1 MGHVYTK
8 SMSKKWLVRMA
19 AMMIT
24 LSAITG
30 ILTLHRWSEASH
42 RAVDLLKDVEVQ
54 ANRLSALEWEAMAR
68 KGVNSELKSAHLLIR
83 KRMDRTLDELRRYVD
98 EADLAAI
105 RNAYREYVQAIGE
118 EYHLL
123 VAKPF
128 AQALEVDDAKAD
140 DAAYDEL
147 VDLIGQAQNRYAAAS
162 RWTIIAVDI
171 GSTAVLLLAALSI
184 GLLFSKFEQVQRLK
198 EILVAEQ
205 NALRQSEERF
215 RALVQNTSDMIAILN
230 PLPPTIK
237 FMSDSIHRVL
247 GYRPESLLGTDI
259 TKLIHPDDG
268 GKMQRFLAN
277 CAFNPRSTYLAEV
290 RLHHSNGSWSQVEM
304 FGDNRVDDTA
314 IGGIVINF
322 RHVSEPKSIDEV
334 VDAQQADFDFPER
347 KLH

>member
-1 MGHVYTK
+1 
-8 SMSKKWLVRMA
+8 
-19 AMMIT
+19 
-24 LSAITG
+24 
-30 ILTLHRWSEASH
+30 
-42 RAVDLLKDVEVQ
+42 
-54 ANRLSALEWEAMAR
+54 MAR
-68 KGVNSELKSAHLLIR
+68 KGVNSELESAHLLTR
-83 KRMDRTLDELRRYVD
+83 KRMDRTLEELSRYVD
-98 EADLAAI
+98 EADFSAL
-105 RNAYREYVQAIGE
+105 RNVYRDYVQAMGE
-118 EYHLL
+118 EYRLL
-123 VAKPF
+123 EAKQF
-128 AQALEVDDAKAD
+128 ALAIEIDDAKVD
-140 DAAYDEL
+140 PTYDEL
-147 VDLIGQAQNRYAAAS
+147 IDVIGQAQLRYAASS
-162 RWTIIAVDI
+162 RWTIIAVDA

-198 EILVAEQ
+198 EVLVAEQ

-247 GYRPESLLGTDI
+247 GHRPESVLGTDI

-290 RLHHSNGSWSQVEM
+290 RLRHSNGGWSQVEM
-304 FGDNRVDDTA
+304 FGDNRIDDTA

-322 RHVSEPKSIDEV
+322 RDVSEPKSIDEV
-334 VDAQQADFDFPER
+334 FDSEQTDFELPER

>member
-1 MGHVYTK
+1 MEFVYKKT
-8 SMSKKWLVRMA
+8 SSKKWLVWLV

-24 LSAITG
+24 LSAISG
-30 ILTLHRWSEASH
+30 ILTLHRWSSASR
-42 RAVDLLKDVEVQ
+42 RAVELLSDVEGQ
-54 ANRLSALEWEAMAR
+54 ASRLNALEWEAMAR
-68 KGVNSELKSAHLLIR
+68 KGVNSELKSAYHLTG
-83 KRMDRTLDELRRYVD
+83 KRVDRMIDELSQYVN
-98 EADLAAI
+98 ANDLSAI
-105 RNAYREYVQAIGE
+105 RIAYREYVQAIGE
-118 EYHLL
+118 EYGFLE
-123 VAKPF
+123 VKQF
-128 AQALEVDDAKAD
+128 ALALEVDDAKVD
-140 DAAYDEL
+140 PAYDEL
-147 VDLIGQAQNRYAAAS
+147 VDVIGEAQLRYAASS
-162 RWTIIAVDI
+162 RGTIFAVDVS
-171 GSTAVLLLAALSI
+171 STAVLLLAALSI

-198 EILVAEQ
+198 EVLVAEQ

-247 GYRPESLLGTDI
+247 GHRPESLLGTDI
-259 TKLIHPDDG
+259 SKLIHPDDG

-290 RLHHSNGSWSQVEM
+290 RLRHSNGSWSQVEM

-322 RHVSEPKSIDEV
+322 RDVAEPKSIGEV
-334 VDAQQADFDFPER
+334 FDPQQTDFEFPER